1 MSAAD
6 VLKYSPVA
14 FPGTR
19 RTDTAERDT
28 RMYKLGFSSNAF
40 RKHEITDALRA
51 IARCGYE
58 GAEILGD
65 VPHAYPPQTD
75 DARIAEIRATLDET
89 HLQPANVNAFMLY
102 GIQNEIQHPSWIEP
116 DADFRQLRINHTTDC
131 LRLAAKLGAP
141 SIQTQ
146 PGGPLDPGMTRERA
160 LDTFETGLR
169 EALKIAEDVGVKLLI
184 EPEPLLLIENTA
196 QTDEFFSRFDS
207 PMLGLNFD
215 IGHFYCVGED
225 LPQAVLHHAGRIQH
239 VHIEDIAADR
249 THYHLVPGDGAID
262 FEPILKSL
270 EIIGYDGFV
279 TVELYMH
286 QDNPEQVAL
295 TALQRLTKLRDS

>member
-1 MSAAD
+1 MSIAD
-6 VLKYSPVA
+6 MLKYLIGTR
-14 FPGTR
+14 PGTR
-19 RTDTAERDT
+19 RTHPADTDK

-40 RKHEITDALRA
+40 RKHDITDALRA
-51 IARCGYE
+51 IARCGYQ
-58 GAEILGD
+58 GVEILGD
-65 VPHAYPPQTD
+65 VPHAYPPHTS
-75 DARIAEIRATLDET
+75 DARIAEIRAVLDET
-89 HLQPANVNAFMLY
+89 HLRPANVNAFMLY
-102 GIQNEIQHPSWIEP
+102 GIQNEIQHPSWIEH
-116 DADFRQLRINHTTDC
+116 DADFRRLRINHTTDC
-131 LRLAAKLGAP
+131 LKLAAKLGAP

-146 PGGPLDPGMTRERA
+146 PGGPLEPSMTRDQA
-160 LDTFETGLR
+160 LDIFETGLR
-169 EALKIAEDVGVKLLI
+169 EALEAAEDVGVKLLI
-184 EPEPLLLIENTA
+184 EPEPLLLIENSA

-225 LPQAVLHHAGRIQH
+225 VPQAVLHHAGTIQH

-262 FEPILKSL
+262 FKPILESL
-270 EIIGYDGFV
+270 ETIGYDGFV

-295 TALQRLTKLRDS
+295 TAMERLTKLRNP